1 MEGSNLGLSGVGWSG
16 PHTTRLV
23 ASPALQIYL
32 SLWRFR
38 LNMAFSGL
46 SNKAEGVIEAV
57 IGFIVVLA
65 ILGGTVALIFTN
77 MSTLVDAFEA
87 FTSNS
92 TVLQALVPIFG
103 LVLGVLIV
111 LGIVKLVKR
120 FTSV

>member
-1 MEGSNLGLSGVGWSG
+1 
-16 PHTTRLV
+16 
-23 ASPALQIYL
+23 
-32 SLWRFR
+32 
-38 LNMAFSGL
+38 MAFSGL

-57 IGFIVVLA
+57 IGFIVVLT
-65 ILGGTVALIFTN
+65 ILGGTIALIFTN
-77 MSTLVDAFEA
+77 MSTLVDGFEA
-87 FTSNS
+87 FTSNN